1 MNFDRCA
8 SSAQTALI
16 VFSLIR
22 KKLNAPL
29 CFLFP
34 QKPIGLFGVPEKIR
48 FIAHRA
54 RFGDDASRRKA
65 PSPSLRDTSPG
76 GRGKAL
82 GEDGRPGLRGV
93 ECAKSIRDG

>member
-1 MNFDRCA
+1 
-8 SSAQTALI
+8 
-16 VFSLIR
+16 
-22 KKLNAPL
+22 L

-54 RFGDDASRRKA
+54 RFVDDASERKA

-76 GRGKAL
+76 GRGKDAL
-82 GEDGRPGLRGV
+82 PV
-93 ECAKSIRDG
+93 